1 MSRGNDPTTQ
11 DTIAATL
18 LLIVGAIGV
27 AFMPSTAK
35 LALQSGS
42 NTETVIVIR
51 ALTGT
56 VLLGGYLFFKRGI
69 FSIPRPLVAATI
81 GVCLASAGMNYSFL
95 TAIQYIDISVG
106 ILIVFIHPL
115 LIAAYYHIA
124 GQSLLTTA
132 RMLFGLAASVGLGL
146 ALAVDVS
153 TISFAGVA
161 YAFSAAVCVTV
172 MVLLIVHISSQVGS
186 VTTNFHMSFWALVF
200 TCILI
205 VFQNV
210 QWPQTPLGWISSV
223 GNGIAYLISFLA
235 FLLAASLIGA
245 SRAAMLSF
253 MEPIATILLAAALFD
268 ERLQWIQWWVVALV
282 AVGLF
287 GMEAPTEIY
296 EKLKNLW
303 KSFG

>member
-268 ERLQWIQWWVVALV
+268 
-282 AVGLF
+282 
-287 GMEAPTEIY
+287 
-296 EKLKNLW
+296 
-303 KSFG
+303 